1 MASLA
6 RSIDNSPE
14 ESGSQPAPLAGRR
27 IGFVSTVVGFGGSE
41 VLIADAVEAAL
52 AGGAEVVCF
61 CRAAAALRAILS
73 SRNLRTSRLRFCD
86 WPRLSAT
93 SGGPQPGG
101 AGPRRSSMV
110 KGVYRRVMPLSVK
123 RYLGFLADAR
133 RFYREL
139 VHHRL
144 DALLINVNGY
154 EASALGAGRWS
165 QPRTIACYHLL
176 WTEPTGSWLDRT
188 ADRLMRQRCV
198 DAAGWV
204 LHVSTAARDQWCRAV
219 RLPASRTCVI
229 CSGVEDIPL
238 ASRQSVRRDLRLSPE
253 TFAFCVPGRF
263 NPIKGHRF
271 LLDAVARFKS
281 QLDNCAVLLCGDGE
295 LEDELRQRS
304 GELHIEHLVQFLGFR
319 QDLPHILAAADCT
332 VLPSLSENLSL
343 AVLESLTAG
352 TPAIVTDVGAMS
364 EVVNDGV
371 NGLVVPPADSG
382 ALGRAMASMASDRN
396 WARKMRQAARQ
407 GALARYSKR
416 RMMDEYVS
424 LFSQVIS
431 SANA

>member
-6 RSIDNSPE
+6 RSIDSSPQE
-14 ESGSQPAPLAGRR
+14 PGLHPPPLAGRR
-27 IGFVSTVVGFGGSE
+27 IGFVTTVVGFGGSE

-52 AGGAEVVCF
+52 AAGAEVVCF
-61 CRAAAALRAILS
+61 CQAAAALRAILS
-73 SRNLRTSRLRFCD
+73 SRNLRTGRLRFCD
-86 WPRLSAT
+86 WPRWSAT
-93 SGGPQPGG
+93 SGNPQQGG
-101 AGPRRSSMV
+101 VPLRRPSIV
-110 KGVYRRVMPLSVK
+110 KGIYRRVMPLSVK

-139 VHHRL
+139 RHHAL

-154 EASALGAGRWS
+154 EASALAAGRWS
-165 QPRTIACYHLL
+165 RTRTIACYHLL
-176 WTEPTGSWLDRT
+176 WTEPRGSWLDRT
-188 ADRLMRQRCV
+188 ADRIMRQRCV

-204 LHVSTAARDQWCRAV
+204 LHVSTAARDQWRRAV
-219 RLPASRTCVI
+219 RLPVSRTCVI

-238 ASRQSVRRDLRLSPE
+238 PSRQSVRRDLRLSPQ

-263 NPIKGHRF
+263 DPIKGHRY
-271 LLDAVARFKS
+271 LLEAVSRFQG
-281 QLDNCAVLLCGDGE
+281 QLSNCAVLLCGDGE
-295 LEDELRQRS
+295 LDRELRQRS
-304 GELHIEHLVQFLGFR
+304 GELQIEHLVQFLGFR
-319 QDLPHILAAADCT
+319 RDLPHILAAADCT

-364 EVVNDGV
+364 EVVSDGI
-371 NGLVVPPADSG
+371 NGLVVPPADSE
-382 ALGRAMASMASDRN
+382 ALGRAMVSMASDRN

-407 GALARYSKR
+407 GALARYSKQ
-416 RMMDEYVS
+416 RMMDEYVRF
-424 LFSQVIS
+424 FSQVIS